1 MNKKISVIVPVYNV
15 EKYLKNCVE
24 SLINQTYENIEIILV
39 DDGST
44 DNSGAICDEL
54 SKEDNRITVIHKE
67 NEGVSRA
74 RNTALEQSVG
84 EYISFVDSDDSLEV
98 TAYENLV
105 KQMENNDLDVL
116 AFQYYINEKNSKEN
130 NDVVTLVSTEEALR
144 RCVNDDGEK
153 CFIPAVWNK
162 IYRAETLKE
171 YLKFCPQYI
180 IAEDMLVTMR
190 VLKHARRIGEIYQE
204 YYNYT
209 QREESVMHVYKKNK
223 CSTIY
228 AHEEIYEELINDY
241 PQIAQTVKIRS
252 VEQAF
257 SIMYEA
263 LNTRCLFMEDV
274 IVLLEYLRTNEEYF
288 VKSQALGRKTKMFY
302 KLVSGRKISKT
313 RIKIIHHLLKL
324 RSR

>member
-1 MNKKISVIVPVYNV
+1 MNKKVSVIVPVYNV

-44 DNSGAICDEL
+44 DNSGKICDEL
-54 SKEDNRITVIHKE
+54 SKKDNRIIVIHKE
-67 NEGVSRA
+67 NEGVSKA
-74 RNTALEQSVG
+74 RNTALEQSCG
-84 EYISFVDSDDSLEV
+84 EYISFVDSDDSLE
-98 TAYENLV
+98 AGSYENLV
-105 KQMENNDLDVL
+105 QQMESNDLDVL
-116 AFQYYINEKNSKEN
+116 AFQYYINEKDSQEN
-130 NDVVTLVSTEEALR
+130 NDDVTLVSCEEALT
-144 RCVNDDGEK
+144 RCVSDNEEK

-162 IYRAETLKE
+162 LYRVETLKE

-180 IAEDMLVTMR
+180 IAEDMLVTMK
-190 VLKHARRIGEIYQE
+190 VLKHAHRIGEIHHE

-241 PQIAQTVKIRS
+241 PQIAESVKIRS

-257 SIMYEA
+257 SIMHEA
-263 LNTRCLFMEDV
+263 LNTQQLFMEDV
-274 IVLLEYLRTNEEYF
+274 VVLLEYLRANEEYF
-288 VKSQALGRKTKMFY
+288 AKSDTLDKRTKTFF
-302 KLVSGRKISKT
+302 KLVCGRKISKT
-313 RIKIIHHLLKL
+313 RIRIIHRLLLLKN
-324 RSR
+324 R